1 MFSIKTKIII
11 SYTALFGIILVGF
24 SFIVYR
30 DIEQTLLERLD
41 ANLDKYCASIKERI
55 NAIIGEQTGENNG
68 EFNNDPSN
76 ISYSDFLNIP
86 PMDLRDVRLA
96 VYTIEGEPVVED
108 SLLAGYVK
116 QGDNNLKE
124 LEFLTTKINGRN
136 YRLLR
141 SPVQIEEDTLYAVEV
156 AASMEPINANL
167 HSMTMLFLMIIP
179 FALIIT
185 GVMAYIISVAAF
197 KPITRMAK
205 EASLISGNNLDRK
218 LELPRSHDEIR
229 KLGETLNEMIKR
241 IEAAFK
247 SQKQF
252 IANASHE
259 IKTPL
264 TIIRA
269 ELEFALRNLQNKEVK
284 ESVRI
289 ALEETSSLA
298 TLTNSLLLMSS
309 LDSLQFT
316 LHLEKFRLDELL
328 IDCVYAMKQSAAQKP
343 VSINFNIDDAVE
355 FLGDKEKLKRVFENL
370 IDNAVKYSGTNS
382 TVTIEL
388 ISLAGNTIEIIIQ
401 DNGIGIDATEID
413 KIFERFYRTPEVR
426 STYSGS
432 GLGLAIAK
440 EIVDLHNGEIKVQ
453 SELGKGTKVTV
464 ILPA

>member
-41 ANLDKYCASIKERI
+41 VNIDKYCASIKERI

-86 PMDLRDVRLA
+86 PMDLRDVHLA

-205 EASLISGNNLDRK
+205 EASLISGSNLDRK

-241 IEAAFK
+241 IELAFK

-264 TIIRA
+264 TIIQT
-269 ELEFALRNLQNKEVK
+269 ELELALRNVKDK
-284 ESVRI
+284 ESLESLRV
-289 ALEETSSLA
+289 ALSETESLGA
-298 TLTNSLLLMSS
+298 LTNSLLTLISM
-309 LDSLQFT
+309 DSFKSPLRI
-316 LHLEKFRLDELL
+316 EKFRLDELL
-328 IDCVYAMKQSAAQKP
+328 IDCIYAMKQTASQKSI
-343 VSINFNIDDAVE
+343 SINFNIEEAVE
-355 FLGDKEKLKRVFENL
+355 LSGDKEKLKRVFESL
-370 IDNAVKYSGTNS
+370 IENAVKYTNNNGA
-382 TVTIEL
+382 VMIEL
-388 ISLAGNTIEIIIQ
+388 KNIPSDKAEIICS
-401 DNGIGIDATEID
+401 DNGIGIDAAEID
-413 KIFERFYRTPEVR
+413 KIFGRFYRSNDVR
-426 STYSGS
+426 SGYAGS

-440 EIVDLHNGEIKVQ
+440 EIIDMHNGEIKVQ
-453 SELGKGTKVTV
+453 SELGTGTKVTV
-464 ILPA
+464 ILPI